1 MPAPQGFEY
10 IARKSG
16 DVVISHEGREVT
28 TLRKVTA
35 AKFLKD
41 VKDGDEQELMARL
54 TGNFKRGNE
63 RSVSRKAGAR
73 DRRR

>member
-10 IARKSG
+10 VARKNG
-16 DVVISHEGREVT
+16 DVVISHQGRAVT

-41 VKDGDEQELMARL
+41 VKDGDQQELMARV
-54 TGNFKRGNE
+54 TGDFKRGND
-63 RSVSRKAGAR
+63 RKASRKSRGR
-73 DRRR
+73 DSRC